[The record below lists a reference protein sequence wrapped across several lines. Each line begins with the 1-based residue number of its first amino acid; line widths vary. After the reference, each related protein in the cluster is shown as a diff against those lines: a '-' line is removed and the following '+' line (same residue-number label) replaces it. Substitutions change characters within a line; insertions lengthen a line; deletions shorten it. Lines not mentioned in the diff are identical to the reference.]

1 MMQFARQKFATVQTA
16 RSSMLGIILHHRKL
30 GIYYRV
36 NWTKVI
42 LYVAICKIAVDYRAI
57 CNVAVSYC
65 AICEIGVSYCAICEI
80 GTSYCA
86 TCNKMVCYRAI

>member
-42 LYVAICKIAVDYRAI
+42 LYGAICKIAVGYRAI